1 MTFDHPGVH
10 EITPHHPAPEARVTP
25 GAALLDYLLRTTG
38 VKNDAR
44 LGKLLQ
50 LSPPVISKVRSG
62 KLNVSDAFILRVHE
76 TLDIPVRQI
85 RAILAAHS
93 Q

>member
-1 MTFDHPGVH
+1 MTFDNQGVH
-10 EITPHHPAPEARVTP
+10 EITPHHPTPEARAIP
-25 GAALLDYLLRTTG
+25 GAVLLDYLLKTTG

-62 KLNVSDAFILRVHE
+62 KLNVSDGFILRVHE

-85 RAILAAHS
+85 RAILAS
-93 Q
+93 N

>member
-1 MTFDHPGVH
+1 MTFDDNGLTDTTAH
-10 EITPHHPAPEARVTP
+10 TPHSAPRVTP
-25 GAALLDYLLRTTG
+25 GAALLDHLLRVTG

-76 TLDIPVRQI
+76 TLEIPVRQI
-85 RAILAAHS
+85 RAILAAR
-93 Q
+93 

>member
-1 MTFDHPGVH
+1 MAFADHGVH
-10 EITPHHPAPEARVTP
+10 DATLHISPSTARAIP
-25 GAALLDYLLRTTG
+25 GAALLDYLKTATG

-44 LGKLLQ
+44 LAKLLH

-62 KLNVSDAFILRVHE
+62 KLSVSDAFILRVHE

-85 RAILAAHS
+85 RAILAAR
-93 Q
+93 